1 MQSRGTVIASGLA
14 TLCGPRARPAPADA
28 QNAMALIPILRYP
41 DPRLRTVA
49 KPVGPVDDALRALID
64 DMFETMYEEPGIG
77 LAATQVDRHV
87 RLIVMDVSDDKS
99 NRKVL
104 INPEIVAASGSQ
116 LCKEGCLSVPTVF
129 AEVKRA
135 ETVTVR
141 ALDRDGQPYEFTCSG
156 LEAVCVQH
164 EMDHLDGKVFVDYLT
179 PLKREMAMKKLAK
192 LARVEG

>member
-1 MQSRGTVIASGLA
+1 
-14 TLCGPRARPAPADA
+14 
-28 QNAMALIPILRYP
+28 MALLPILRFP

-49 KPVGPVDDALRALID
+49 KPVERVDDTLRALID
-64 DMFETMYEEPGIG
+64 DMFETMYAEPGIG

-104 INPEIVAASGSQ
+104 INPEIVAASGTQ
-116 LCKEGCLSVPTVF
+116 ICKEGCLSVPTVF
-129 AEVKRA
+129 VEVKRA

-141 ALDRDGQPYEFTCSG
+141 ALDRDGRPWEFTADG

-164 EMDHLDGKVFVDYLT
+164 EIDHLDGKVFVDYLT

-192 LARVEG
+192 LAKAEG

>member
-1 MQSRGTVIASGLA
+1 
-14 TLCGPRARPAPADA
+14 
-28 QNAMALIPILRYP
+28 MALLPILRFP

-49 KPVGPVDDALRALID
+49 KPVEQVDDALRALID
-64 DMFETMYEEPGIG
+64 DMFQTMYDEPGIG
-77 LAATQVDRHV
+77 LAATQVDQHI

-99 NRKVL
+99 NKKVL
-104 INPEIVAASGSQ
+104 INPEIVASSGVQ
-116 LCKEGCLSVPTVF
+116 NCKEGCLSEPTVF

-141 ALDRDGQPYEFTCSG
+141 ALDRDGRTYEFTCSG

-192 LARVEG
+192 LAKAEG

>member
-1 MQSRGTVIASGLA
+1 
-14 TLCGPRARPAPADA
+14 
-28 QNAMALIPILRYP
+28 MALLPILRFP

-49 KPVGPVDDALRALID
+49 KPVEQVDDALRALIN

-77 LAATQVDRHV
+77 LAATQIDQHV

-104 INPEIVAASGSQ
+104 INPEVVAARGSQ

-135 ETVTVR
+135 EVVTVR
-141 ALDRDGQPYEFTCSG
+141 ALDEGGEPREYTVTG

-192 LARVEG
+192 LAKVEG

>member
-1 MQSRGTVIASGLA
+1 
-14 TLCGPRARPAPADA
+14 
-28 QNAMALIPILRYP
+28 MALLPILRFP

-49 KPVGPVDDALRALID
+49 KPVEQVDDALRSLID

-77 LAATQVDRHV
+77 LAATQVDRHI

-129 AEVKRA
+129 VEVKRA
-135 ETVTVR
+135 EVVTVR
-141 ALDRDGQPYEFTCSG
+141 ALDRDGVAREHTVSG

-192 LARVEG
+192 LAKVEG

>member
-1 MQSRGTVIASGLA
+1 
-14 TLCGPRARPAPADA
+14 
-28 QNAMALIPILRYP
+28 MALLPILRFP

-49 KPVGPVDDALRALID
+49 KPVEQVDDALRALID
-64 DMFETMYEEPGIG
+64 DMFETMYAEPGIG
-77 LAATQVDRHV
+77 LAATQVDRHL

-99 NRKVL
+99 NKKVL
-104 INPEIVAASGSQ
+104 INPELVASSGSQ

-129 AEVKRA
+129 VEVKRA

-141 ALDRDGQPYEFTCSG
+141 ALDREGQPYEFTASG

-164 EMDHLDGKVFVDYLT
+164 EIDHLDGRVFVDYMT

-192 LARVEG
+192 LARAEQD

>member
-1 MQSRGTVIASGLA
+1 
-14 TLCGPRARPAPADA
+14 
-28 QNAMALIPILRYP
+28 MALLPILRFP

-49 KPVGPVDDALRALID
+49 KPVEHVDDALRALID
-64 DMFETMYEEPGIG
+64 DMFQTMYDEPGIG
-77 LAATQVDRHV
+77 LAATQVDQHI

-99 NRKVL
+99 NKKVL
-104 INPEIVAASGSQ
+104 INPEIVASSGVQ
-116 LCKEGCLSVPTVF
+116 NCKEGCLSVPTVF

-141 ALDRDGQPYEFTCSG
+141 ALDRDGQPFEFTCSG

-192 LARVEG
+192 LAKAEG

>member
-1 MQSRGTVIASGLA
+1 
-14 TLCGPRARPAPADA
+14 
-28 QNAMALIPILRYP
+28 MALLPILRFP

-49 KPVGPVDDALRALID
+49 KPVERVDDALRALID
-64 DMFETMYEEPGIG
+64 DMFETMYAEPGIG

-104 INPEIVAASGSQ
+104 INPEIVAASGTQ
-116 LCKEGCLSVPTVF
+116 ICKEGCLSVPTVF
-129 AEVKRA
+129 VEVKRA

-141 ALDRDGQPYEFTCSG
+141 ALDREGQPYEFTASG

-164 EMDHLDGKVFVDYLT
+164 EIDHLDGRVFVDYMT

-192 LARVEG
+192 LARAEQD